1 MALKP
6 IWQKIRGGASTQ
18 PAKAGPGAHSV
29 CADDGFLRAADPA
42 DPRHIA
48 VIMDGNGRWAE
59 KRHLPRK
66 AGHHEGAEAL
76 RRLVEACLDRGIPY
90 LTVFA
95 FSSEN
100 WSRSQEEIDDLM
112 DLLRRFMKKD
122 VEELKSRGV
131 RAIVIGDRER
141 LDEDIQ
147 RRIAEAEEQSRDLNS
162 IIVTLAVSYGGRA
175 ELVAA
180 AKALAQDVAAGTL
193 QADGIDEAAFAGRLF
208 TGHLPDPDLLIR
220 TSGEQRISNFMLW
233 QLAYT
238 EFAFLDVLWPDFN
251 ADYLAQAIQIYRNRD
266 RRFGGRAERAGETG
280 AAHDD

>member
-6 IWQKIRGGASTQ
+6 IWQKIRGNAPT
-18 PAKAGPGAHSV
+18 PEDHAGQGVRSV

-131 RAIVIGDRER
+131 RAIVIGDRTR

-147 RRIAEAEEQSRDLNS
+147 QRILQAEEQSKDLDA
-162 IIVTLAVSYGGRA
+162 ITVTLAVSYGGRA
-175 ELVAA
+175 ELVEA
-180 AKALAQDVAAGTL
+180 AKSLAQDVAAGRL
-193 QADGIDEAAFAGRLF
+193 QAGAIDEAAFAARLF
-208 TGHLPDPDLLIR
+208 TGHMPDPDLLIR
-220 TSGEQRISNFMLW
+220 TSGEQRVSNFLLW

-251 ADYLAQAIQIYRNRD
+251 ADYLDEAIQIYRKRE
-266 RRFGGRAERAGETG
+266 RRFGGRSEG
-280 AAHDD
+280 APQ